1 VELLLVRHAIAF
13 ERSRLRWRND
23 NLRPL
28 TPSGIK
34 RMRKA
39 AMGLGVVAAV
49 PTEVLSSPL
58 VRARQTAD
66 ILHEKARWPVAAIA
80 QVLAPGQPL
89 ARVVAAIA
97 QRPAKHL
104 AIVGHEPDLGRLLA
118 HCLID
123 GAGTMR
129 LEFKKG
135 GVACVSFA
143 GAIVPGRGRLRWMLA
158 PRALRAMA
166 RGAETTA

>member
-23 NLRPL
+23 ALRPL
-28 TPSGIK
+28 TPHGIR

-39 AMGLGVVAAV
+39 AVGLGVVVAV
-49 PTEVLSSPL
+49 PTQVLSSPL
-58 VRARQTAD
+58 VRARQTAE
-66 ILHEKARWPVAAIA
+66 ILHQETGWPVATMV

-89 ARVVAAIA
+89 ARVVEAIA
-97 QRPAKHL
+97 RRRSKRL

-118 HCLID
+118 HCVID
-123 GAGTMR
+123 GAGSMR
-129 LEFKKG
+129 IEFKKG

-143 GAIVPGRGRLRWMLA
+143 GAIIPGRGRLRWLLP
-158 PRALRAMA
+158 PRALREFA
-166 RGAETTA
+166 RPAH